1 MNKKIGECINDWIFF
16 VSGIHEVSKK
26 TGDSFKISVFLNF
39 SLHFNSLWGIMFGE
53 EFTVC
58 IQALLYKKEKP
69 NK

>member
-1 MNKKIGECINDWIFF
+1 MEIWEYINDWLIF
-16 VSGIHEVSKK
+16 VSRIHEVSKK
-26 TGDSFKISVFLNF
+26 TGYSFKINVFLNF
-39 SLHFNSLWGIMFGE
+39 FLSFNSLWGIMFGE